1 MNLYDHEKKNCTK
14 ILTVLALIVLY
25 TAPLYADFVLSTFS
39 SETLGGLGF
48 EDGDLVDYDISG
60 DTSTLFFDED
70 LFSANENIDAI
81 HVLASGNLVLSTR
94 ESATLGGLTFEDGDL
109 VEYNTSTNIAS
120 LFLSESVFR
129 MERYQNEDI
138 DAVFIK
144 SNGNIVLSTDNSATI
159 GGLDFGEGDL
169 IEYNPTTETA
179 SLLLSNT
186 VFSQNTNID
195 AVHILDNGDFLLSS
209 QSSTTLAGLTF
220 SGGDIVQ
227 YNPTTQTVTL
237 FLSESLS
244 SNNANIDAIF
254 GTDELA
260 SSVPEPAT
268 IALLSLGSIAI
279 LKKKK

>member
-1 MNLYDHEKKNCTK
+1 M
-14 ILTVLALIVLY
+14 
-25 TAPLYADFVLSTFS
+25 
-39 SETLGGLGF
+39 
-48 EDGDLVDYDISG
+48 
-60 DTSTLFFDED
+60 
-70 LFSANENIDAI
+70 
-81 HVLASGNLVLSTR
+81 
-94 ESATLGGLTFEDGDL
+94 
-109 VEYNTSTNIAS
+109 
-120 LFLSESVFR
+120 
-129 MERYQNEDI
+129 
-138 DAVFIK
+138 
-144 SNGNIVLSTDNSATI
+144 LSTDNSATI

-227 YNPTTQTVTL
+227 YNPTTQTVAL